1 MRINKVLPMVMVE
14 ILVCSGPM
22 VGIHERVRYVLSII
36 VPHALLSRGVKLIA
50 FVMCICIEW
59 LR

>member
-1 MRINKVLPMVMVE
+1 MLPMVMVE